1 MFGTKHFGLR
11 GVLQTYCIL
20 DGFNHR
26 PGGPGGAAAPQRR
39 FQSDSD
45 EGQKTAAAKPEVWS
59 EQRPRL
65 GCGAPARQVD
75 VQDPNCL

>member
-1 MFGTKHFGLR
+1 MDSITAQVAQVG
-11 GVLQTYCIL
+11 
-20 DGFNHR
+20 
-26 PGGPGGAAAPQRR
+26 PQRLKEG
-39 FQSDSD
+39 FSPTD